1 MFVSRYE
8 LWLERFRMVKDLEGG
23 RISKSIKSEKIV
35 SGRKNKLYNRMASIK
50 LFWCFWRWWW
60 WGLIEIGAVN
70 SKRFL
75 LGEEPQKKPQPG
87 SEKSIELKSSKSVGN
102 GQWNSNWKYGGGR
115 AVSFAENRPNFP
127 SRGENSSA
135 PSRDMCGGGSGSLF
149 GGRTR
154 KKIFYWKIPLVE
166 QSLSVGESG
175 RDCEAFRSRGSSVH
189 VSQRLFRIYWS
200 CFG

>member
-102 GQWNSNWKYGGGR
+102 GQWNSNWKYGGG
-115 AVSFAENRPNFP
+115 E
-127 SRGENSSA
+127 
-135 PSRDMCGGGSGSLF
+135 GSLF
-149 GGRTR
+149 RG
-154 KKIFYWKIPLVE
+154 E
-166 QSLSVGESG
+166 QTEFSKSG
-175 RDCEAFRSRGSSVH
+175 REFECALTRYVRRRQRQSIWGPDSKKNLLLENSFSWTKFVGRGERKRLRSV
-189 VSQRLFRIYWS
+189 
-200 CFG
+200 